1 MHISLI
7 TVTDAHVLQDSDIV
21 IMFVLCKQCFIVYR
35 QAWLFRCE
43 YVVLLFSYQVE
54 NEYGSYF
61 ACDYNYMRHLR
72 ILFRLFLGE
81 DVILF
86 TTDGNTDKEMI
97 CGTLEGLYAT
107 IDFGTGKVN
116 RGHLRLARV
125 VFLRHYDSIF
135 SISSVQNVIIF
146 PVRCQH
152 HCSLHSTEK
161 VWA

>member
-1 MHISLI
+1 MAA
-7 TVTDAHVLQDSDIV
+7 T
-21 IMFVLCKQCFIVYR
+21 
-35 QAWLFRCE
+35 
-43 YVVLLFSYQVE
+43 
-54 NEYGSYF
+54 F

-107 IDFGTGKVN
+107 VDFGTGKVN
-116 RGHLRLARV
+116 RGHLRQNV
-125 VFLRHYDSIF
+125 TLRHFDSIF
-135 SISSVQNVIIF
+135 CISSVQNIIIF
-146 PVRCQH
+146 PVRRQH

-161 VWA
+161 V

>member
-1 MHISLI
+1 M
-7 TVTDAHVLQDSDIV
+7 
-21 IMFVLCKQCFIVYR
+21 IMFVLICKQCFIVYR

-43 YVVLLFSYQVE
+43 YVLFSYQVE

-116 RGHLRLARV
+116 RGHLCLARV

-161 VWA
+161 V